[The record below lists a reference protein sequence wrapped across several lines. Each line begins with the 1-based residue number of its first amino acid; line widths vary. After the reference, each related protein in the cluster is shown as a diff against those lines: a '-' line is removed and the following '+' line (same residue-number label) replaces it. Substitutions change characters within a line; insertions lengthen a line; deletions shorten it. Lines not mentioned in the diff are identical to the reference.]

1 MRRRDDP
8 TPPAVS
14 FPSPFPS
21 RTAPS
26 HSERRTRAC
35 GEGPKRGEKGATR
48 VENGGPV
55 VTENPTEGNWTV
67 SRLSTSRS
75 LRLFISLHSLPSFLG
90 TEWRGWEA
98 SVTRRTDDERSERGW
113 SERVSDKRRVT
124 TEDPYDPASVG
135 SCLTAQPGLP
145 HGLSSSAHT
154 VPIPFTLAA
163 LNLTSRKG
171 SFMKVSII
179 LGDRRERSEQRE
191 PRMGGNRSERSRVSS
206 GVVDSRP
213 FLRHVRFISLSIL
226 LHSTLSGRRPPV
238 ASLRGWSRVM
248 NVVNEPDDRRRVT
261 RPAPNPPHLVT
272 HAANPTHPVPR
283 YALSL
288 PITRVSPPH
297 VTLSLLITRSVHVGS
312 YPLLPFTSRSERKWV
327 KWGGE
332 RYERHEPR
340 ARILHRF
347 NGWFLGVPDGV
358 FRSVCQSFTLPSL
371 PSPRSVPYGHVPR
384 DEGRRWTT
392 WVNRQTE
399 TRRES
404 DVEGQERGE
413 NGRGNHW

>member
-288 PITRVSPPH
+288 PPRLLTSSTLHTVGTRNEVRSRGTRGRTEWRVTDGWTVRERAQRWVDRSLVPSLRVTHSFSISPH
-297 VTLSLLITRSVHVGS
+297 LTRRRRERSGTRSA
-312 YPLLPFTSRSERKWV
+312 T
-327 KWGGE
+327 
-332 RYERHEPR
+332 
-340 ARILHRF
+340 
-347 NGWFLGVPDGV
+347 
-358 FRSVCQSFTLPSL
+358 
-371 PSPRSVPYGHVPR
+371 R
-384 DEGRRWTT
+384 DEQR
-392 WVNRQTE
+392 TE
-399 TRRES
+399 
-404 DVEGQERGE
+404 GP
-413 NGRGNHW
+413 

>member
-261 RPAPNPPHLVT
+261 RPAPFRLISLGSVLLLSSLTSFVSRNGTEVMRWSDERQRWDTTGPNQEWDGTHRAPVTRLSFNPHHLRT
-272 HAANPTHPVPR
+272 
-283 YALSL
+283 
-288 PITRVSPPH
+288 
-297 VTLSLLITRSVHVGS
+297 
-312 YPLLPFTSRSERKWV
+312 
-327 KWGGE
+327 
-332 RYERHEPR
+332 
-340 ARILHRF
+340 
-347 NGWFLGVPDGV
+347 
-358 FRSVCQSFTLPSL
+358 
-371 PSPRSVPYGHVPR
+371 
-384 DEGRRWTT
+384 
-392 WVNRQTE
+392 VNAW
-399 TRRES
+399 S
-404 DVEGQERGE
+404 G
-413 NGRGNHW
+413 

>member
-288 PITRVSPPH
+288 PPRLRLPTPFIGS
-297 VTLSLLITRSVHVGS
+297 SLRSSSLHF
-312 YPLLPFTSRSERKWV
+312 PFRLFGPWP
-327 KWGGE
+327 
-332 RYERHEPR
+332 EPR
-340 ARILHRF
+340 RETTMMRGAVPAAGPFARHSLTSSLTRP
-347 NGWFLGVPDGV
+347 GG
-358 FRSVCQSFTLPSL
+358 PSL
-371 PSPRSVPYGHVPR
+371 THALPRY
-384 DEGRRWTT
+384 
-392 WVNRQTE
+392 
-399 TRRES
+399 TRGPLS
-404 DVEGQERGE
+404 
-413 NGRGNHW
+413 

>member
-1 MRRRDDP
+1 M
-8 TPPAVS
+8 
-14 FPSPFPS
+14 
-21 RTAPS
+21 
-26 HSERRTRAC
+26 
-35 GEGPKRGEKGATR
+35 
-48 VENGGPV
+48 
-55 VTENPTEGNWTV
+55 
-67 SRLSTSRS
+67 
-75 LRLFISLHSLPSFLG
+75 
-90 TEWRGWEA
+90 
-98 SVTRRTDDERSERGW
+98 
-113 SERVSDKRRVT
+113 SDKRRVT

-261 RPAPNPPHLVT
+261 RPAPFRLISLGSVLL
-272 HAANPTHPVPR
+272 
-283 YALSL
+283 LSSL
-288 PITRVSPPH
+288 TSFVS
-297 VTLSLLITRSVHVGS
+297 R
-312 YPLLPFTSRSERKWV
+312 
-327 KWGGE
+327 
-332 RYERHEPR
+332 
-340 ARILHRF
+340 
-347 NGWFLGVPDGV
+347 NG
-358 FRSVCQSFTLPSL
+358 
-371 PSPRSVPYGHVPR
+371 
-384 DEGRRWTT
+384 
-392 WVNRQTE
+392 TE
-399 TRRES
+399 VMR
-404 DVEGQERGE
+404 
-413 NGRGNHW
+413 